1 VATTARKLT
10 GDAAVRCL
18 VGVGD
23 GNWESQEAALG
34 LCGALGPTRKGG
46 EAVSRSGIDKRR
58 GEGKRPGA
66 TLTGGQETW
75 HGRDATVGVSFY
87 RREH

>member
-1 VATTARKLT
+1 VYWRGKARSTNSHRVKVATTTRKLT

-46 EAVSRSGIDKRR
+46 EAVSHSGID
-58 GEGKRPGA
+58 
-66 TLTGGQETW
+66 
-75 HGRDATVGVSFY
+75 
-87 RREH
+87 